1 MTSLAERLA
10 DLQSGDPDRAEAAA
24 AALPAHGEAG
34 LAALHPLLQ
43 DENEDTRWWAV
54 RALAG
59 FESHAAS
66 EQLTAALDD
75 TGLSVQQ
82 CAALALSQQLWPG
95 SVPRLAAHL
104 ASEDSLLARLAGDAL
119 VAQGSEAVPT
129 LIAVLEG
136 GSAAARVEAARAL
149 ALIGDTRAI
158 PALFKLLDSDS
169 ALLEHWASEGLQK
182 MGVGMAFF
190 KPGG

>member
-10 DLQSGDPDRAEAAA
+10 DLLSGDLDRAEAAA
-24 AALPAHGEAG
+24 AALPADNAEAAF
-34 LAALHPLLQ
+34 AALLPLLQ

-59 FESHAAS
+59 FTTPAAS
-66 EQLTAALDD
+66 EQLTAALGDASA
-75 TGLSVQQ
+75 SVQQ
-82 CAALALSQQLWPG
+82 CAALALSQRSWAA
-95 SVPRLAAHL
+95 SVPALAALL
-104 ASEDSLLARLAGDAL
+104 ASRDSLLSRLAGDAL
-119 VAQGSEAVPT
+119 VAQAGEAVPA
-129 LIAVLEG
+129 LIAALEG
-136 GSAAARVEAARAL
+136 STSPSARVEAARAL

-158 PALFKLLDSDS
+158 PALFKLLDSES

-190 KPGG
+190 KP